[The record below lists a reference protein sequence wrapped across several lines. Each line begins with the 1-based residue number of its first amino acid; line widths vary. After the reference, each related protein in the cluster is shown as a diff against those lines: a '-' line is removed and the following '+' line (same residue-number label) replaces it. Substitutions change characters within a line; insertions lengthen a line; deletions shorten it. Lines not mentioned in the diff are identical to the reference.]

1 MVREVAKFRW
11 DRALFGG
18 PPATLIAV
26 SLACAL
32 LLVLGLGV
40 LFGLSTA
47 GIGQCS
53 ARYWGR

>member
-1 MVREVAKFRW
+1 MVRAVAKFRW

-18 PPATLIAV
+18 PPVTLIAV

-32 LLVLGLGV
+32 LLALGMGV
-40 LFGLSTA
+40 FFGLSTA

-53 ARYWGR
+53 ARY